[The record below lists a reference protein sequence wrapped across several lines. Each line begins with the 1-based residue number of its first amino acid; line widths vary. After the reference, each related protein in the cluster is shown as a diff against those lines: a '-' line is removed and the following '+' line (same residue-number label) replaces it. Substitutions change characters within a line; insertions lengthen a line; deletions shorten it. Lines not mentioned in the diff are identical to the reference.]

1 MRLRVLANLL
11 DPLDPDAVVGD
22 VQVVQYVRGL
32 VGSEDL
38 VDVQQALED
47 ADLPWAHE
55 HTRGPMEKGC
65 YLCSVLVFRARQ
77 YTPAAGR
84 LSVPLKARSHCS
96 IHKSN
101 GIRGKR
107 QISCSVS

>member
-1 MRLRVLANLL
+1 MLVNLL

-22 VQVVQYVRGL
+22 VQIVQYVRGL

-55 HTRGPMEKGC
+55 HTTEGQWKKGVIC
-65 YLCSVLVFRARQ
+65 
-77 YTPAAGR
+77 
-84 LSVPLKARSHCS
+84 VPRCD
-96 IHKSN
+96 
-101 GIRGKR
+101 
-107 QISCSVS
+107 